1 MNKIYK
7 LLLSREVPAEYLRH
21 VGSTMKID
29 RPRQQCIVLETK
41 ASFIETPNSAIIIKD
56 QGTDDVN
63 RHIKA
68 TVSPAN
74 LLCGTSVFDTSVMCM
89 LLGKEK
95 CCVTLYVN
103 SNF

>member
-1 MNKIYK
+1 M
-7 LLLSREVPAEYLRH
+7 
-21 VGSTMKID
+21 
-29 RPRQQCIVLETK
+29 
-41 ASFIETPNSAIIIKD
+41 
-56 QGTDDVN
+56 N

-68 TVSPAN
+68 TVLPAII
-74 LLCGTSVFDTSVMCM
+74 LCGTYVFDTLVICM